1 MRKLEKKNRKKEK
14 NQMDSLDKHLK
25 KQKGLITQD
34 FTKTFIETYS
44 SRF

>member
-25 KQKGLITQD
+25 KQKEITQD
-34 FTKTFIETYS
+34 VTKTFIETYS